1 MIITIDSRIRDSVI
15 VELKDSEK
23 TILKKV
29 GSDPVDLVKA
39 LLTESKLKLS
49 NIEKVELVNL
59 PGSFTGLK
67 IGASAVNTLN
77 LVLGNIKSSNDLVF
91 PNYGSEPNITPL
103 QKLPSS

>member
-15 VELKDSEK
+15 VELKDCEK
-23 TILKKV
+23 TIAKKV
-29 GSDPVDLVKA
+29 GSDPVDLVKEILEQA
-39 LLTESKLKLS
+39 NLKLK
-49 NIEKVELVNL
+49 NIERFELTNL